1 MADSTMITTIFFVLM
16 IPLIYLL
23 ISTLHIYY
31 PAGASPSAI
40 DSNRTHDY
48 EAPADLDFLFRVGSL
63 HFYGIRALFMAQV
76 VGGSTLS
83 AAAVAYIA
91 FAHRKT
97 VKVDVVERWR
107 HEKKNVLD
115 AKKGEDEARGR
126 RGRREQWWNRR
137 NTTDTHAD
145 SSIARTPMARLRKNR
160 ASKGGRRSSILPS
173 FVAFSAS
180 PPSTQRNSAAIR
192 LSVARSRCTEVL
204 RPQRRGVQQARQAVS
219 FLRGKTRERTR
230 NMRGLGKLVGMD
242 VKNSG
247 DGSLEASTTAL
258 PGEGNLW
265 HDIPS
270 CYHVKHHNT
279 EGRAMNERQNW
290 RASYAIPSYYFKEH
304 DAEGRSIIE
313 PSEKRPS
320 FEIKDMKNGLTR
332 TPEVFVQTIEKDDA
346 VPSTSDNANDVQLAA
361 NSTGTDLVS
370 SSLTG
375 STAVSE
381 GDHGIGKRKSA
392 LNHDAKPASTR
403 VRSTGEARRSGDD
416 DDVGWEAV
424 PCSEWRGAGS

>member
-1 MADSTMITTIFFVLM
+1 MA
-16 IPLIYLL
+16 
-23 ISTLHIYY
+23 
-31 PAGASPSAI
+31 
-40 DSNRTHDY
+40 
-48 EAPADLDFLFRVGSL
+48 E
-63 HFYGIRALFMAQV
+63 V
-76 VGGSTLS
+76 VGVSTLS
-83 AAAVAYIA
+83 AATVAYIA

-97 VKVDVVERWR
+97 VKRDVLERWR
-107 HEKKNVLD
+107 QGQQDVLD
-115 AKKGEDEARGR
+115 AKKGEDEGGGQRVP
-126 RGRREQWWNRR
+126 REQWWNRR
-137 NTTDTHAD
+137 NTTDTHA
-145 SSIARTPMARLRKNR
+145 SSIARKSMARLRKNR
-160 ASKGGRRSSILPS
+160 ASKGGRRGSILPS
-173 FVAFSAS
+173 FVALSAS
-180 PPSTQRNSAAIR
+180 PPSTQRNSAAFR

-230 NMRGLGKLVGMD
+230 NMRGLGKLAGMD
-242 VKNSG
+242 VKDSG

-258 PGEGNLW
+258 PGERALG
-265 HDIPS
+265 HGIPS

-290 RASYAIPSYYFKEH
+290 RASSAIPSYYFKVH

-332 TPEVFVQTIEKDDA
+332 APEVFVQTIEKDDA
-346 VPSTSDNANDVQLAA
+346 APSTSDNANDIQLAA

-370 SSLTG
+370 STLTV

-392 LNHDAKPASTR
+392 INHDAKSALTR
-403 VRSTGEARRSGDD
+403 AGSAGDD

-424 PCSEWRGAGS
+424 SCSE